1 MTKLEKQ
8 VKEKEDKL
16 QKERGA
22 GFKS

>member
-1 MTKLEKQ
+1 MAQLEKQ